1 MDIKKHRISCWFRIC
16 WKSFEKMHTKKAET
30 WRKYALFTLLLM
42 FVKLVLLI
50 TFLYAFFNNFLN
62 GSKISV
68 KFCVF
73 WCLFWLFQ
81 NKNFYGHISTFWKL
95 WSQTHKKWLK
105 KSKIVFSKC
114 VLDFNFAP
122 TKGFLFFI
130 F

>member
-1 MDIKKHRISCWFRIC
+1 MGIKNTEFHADSG
-16 WKSFEKMHTKKAET
+16 SVEKNLKNTPKKAEM

-50 TFLYAFFNNFLN
+50 TFVCAFFNNFLN
-62 GSKISV
+62 GSKISM

-81 NKNFYGHISTFWKL
+81 NKIFYCHISTFWKL
-95 WSQTHKKWLK
+95 WSQTRKKRLK

-122 TKGFLFFI
+122 IKGFVFFI